1 MVFLFLFLVCVCYWR
16 LNLRF
21 MHDGVHST
29 TVLHFQLSCIIFY
42 FSVSDPFEMNFV
54 WYQKV
59 DFFFLFVCR
68 CIAPSSVCLEG
79 IFLLCCVLLLFQS
92 LFYQTT
98 VMCFFFWPHYS
109 LLSLSVVVSVLLLQ
123 RDTKIM
129 VTLTKKKRHLFRA
142 QLQFQKFSLFSLV
155 DSRAAHRKVQE
166 MWLRVVYLDSQAT
179 GRERE

>member
-1 MVFLFLFLVCVCYWR
+1 M
-16 LNLRF
+16 
-21 MHDGVHST
+21 GVHST

-59 DFFFLFVCR
+59 DFFSLCMQMY
-68 CIAPSSVCLEG
+68 ASSVCLEG
-79 IFLLCCVLLLFQS
+79 IFLLCCVLLLFQR

-129 VTLTKKKRHLFRA
+129 VTLTKKKKGIYLGLSYSFR
-142 QLQFQKFSLFSLV
+142 SLV
-155 DSRAAHRKVQE
+155 YFPWWIVRQH
-166 MWLRVVYLDSQAT
+166 T
-179 GRERE
+179 GRCRRCG